1 MYFKISFSKNLMA
14 KTKEE
19 RNKITGINIYHGFY
33 CLIAYKCP
41 NGNKCKYRRAN
52 VFHNFSVNVHRWF
65 EYKLKIKLP
74 HLIYI
79 NKYSTDLSG
88 TITCP
93 YGMPREESC
102 WRCKYGL
109 GEKCGNEERNKLL
122 NLKKWEETE
131 HPTNKYICKFF
142 ERSEDFYNYDKVS
155 GKFIFNSGGKNE
167 HKNNC

>member
-1 MYFKISFSKNLMA
+1 MYLKISFSHNLMA

-19 RNKITGINIYHGFY
+19 RKKITGINIYHGFH

-41 NGNKCKYRRAN
+41 YGNKCKYRKAN
-52 VFHNFSVNVHRWF
+52 VFHNWSVSVHRF
-65 EYKLKIKLP
+65 FQYHLKIKLP

-93 YGMPREESC
+93 HSMPREENC

-109 GEKCGNEERNKLL
+109 GEKCENEERNKLL
-122 NLKKWEETE
+122 TAKKWKETE

-142 ERSEDFYNYDKVS
+142 ERDDYFDYYNIKTGETDY
-155 GKFIFNSGGKNE
+155 N
-167 HKNNC
+167 